1 MCSGITDTA
10 TATLV
15 TASSNGKDERSQNLA
30 LIQSTRAG
38 ARIFTPPLSGVLF
51 EYSNVPN
58 WWPAAGSLPYM
69 TVASLLLM
77 LSPLPLILKVCFF
90 VAQPSRALNAR
101 VRACRL
107 RFAACLQDCR
117 KQVGLC
123 DCLAQLADNK
133 PGKGLRLLHSLRSK
147 MEADMHVH
155 MHRSTMRGS
164 SRGLRMSDA

>member
-77 LSPLPLILKVCFF
+77 LSPLPLILKVCLF
-90 VAQPSRALNAR
+90 VAQRALNAR
-101 VRACRL
+101 VRAWRL
-107 RFAACLQDCR
+107 RFAACLQDCG

-123 DCLAQLADNK
+123 DCVAQLADNK
-133 PGKGLRLLHSLRSK
+133 PGKGLRLCT
-147 MEADMHVH
+147 A
-155 MHRSTMRGS
+155 
-164 SRGLRMSDA
+164 